1 MPSQST
7 VIPWVFYFVVIDFLE
22 NKLILIQV
30 YLRETDMMSL
40 LWKIFHFNV
49 SIEQNAEQE
58 LPKCVKYFVTFVL
71 Q

>member
-58 LPKCVKYFVTFVL
+58 LPKCVKCFVTFV
-71 Q
+71 